1 MVLKNEV
8 RRCTY
13 DVGIKG
19 FGAYAPEKVVDN
31 AYFESFLE
39 TSDEWISKMTGIKE
53 RRWASEDQDTSDL
66 AFEASKKAIEDAG
79 ITPADIDMIIVAT
92 ATGDMPFPSVANML
106 QEKLGTRKVP
116 TMDQLAAC
124 SGFMYSM
131 ITAKQYVQS
140 GDYKNILV
148 VGADKLSKITDLTD
162 RSTAVLFGDGAGAV
176 VIGEVSEGR
185 GIISYEMGSDGNGGK
200 YLYLNKD
207 TGKLVMNGREVF
219 KFAVRIMGEASTRVV
234 DKAGLKS
241 DDIDMFIPH
250 QANIRIMESAR
261 ERLGIEREKMS
272 VSVNRFGNTSA
283 ASIPLSISQE
293 LENGRIKDDD
303 TLVLVGF
310 GGGLTWGAMVIKWGK

>member
-1 MVLKNEV
+1 MN
-8 RRCTY
+8 
-13 DVGIKG
+13 VGIKG

-53 RRWASEDQDTSDL
+53 RRWASENQDTSDL
-66 AFEASKKAIEDAG
+66 AFEASKKAIKDAG

-92 ATGDMPFPSVANML
+92 ATGDMPFPSVANIL

-234 DKAGLKS
+234 DKAGLQS

>member
-1 MVLKNEV
+1 MN
-8 RRCTY
+8 
-13 DVGIKG
+13 VGIKG

-92 ATGDMPFPSVANML
+92 ATGDMPFPSVANIL

-234 DKAGLKS
+234 DKAGLQS

-303 TLVLVGF
+303 TLVLVSF

>member
-1 MVLKNEV
+1 MN
-8 RRCTY
+8 
-13 DVGIKG
+13 VGIKG

-92 ATGDMPFPSVANML
+92 ATGDMPFPSVANIL

-234 DKAGLKS
+234 DKAGLQS

>member
-1 MVLKNEV
+1 MN
-8 RRCTY
+8 
-13 DVGIKG
+13 VGIKG

-39 TSDEWISKMTGIKE
+39 TSDEGISKMTGIKE

-92 ATGDMPFPSVANML
+92 ATGDMPFPSVANIL

-234 DKAGLKS
+234 DKAGLQS

>member
-1 MVLKNEV
+1 MN
-8 RRCTY
+8 
-13 DVGIKG
+13 VGIKG
-19 FGAYAPEKVVDN
+19 FGAYAPERVVDN
-31 AYFESFLE
+31 AYFEGFLD

-53 RRWASEDQDTSDL
+53 RRWSRDDQDTSDL
-66 AFEASKKAIEDAG
+66 AYEASKKAIEDAG
-79 ITPADIDMIIVAT
+79 IKPNDIDMIIVAT
-92 ATGDMPFPSVANML
+92 ATGDMPFPSVANIL
-106 QEKLGTRKVP
+106 QEKLGTGKVP

-185 GIISYEMGSDGNGGK
+185 GIISYEIGSDGSGGK
-200 YLYLNKD
+200 YLYLNKE

-234 DKAGLKS
+234 EKADLES

-283 ASIPLSISQE
+283 ASIPLSIQQE

>member
-1 MVLKNEV
+1 MN
-8 RRCTY
+8 
-13 DVGIKG
+13 VGIKG
-19 FGAYAPEKVVDN
+19 FGAYAPERVVDN
-31 AYFESFLE
+31 AYFEGFLD

-53 RRWASEDQDTSDL
+53 RRWSRDDQDTSDL
-66 AFEASKKAIEDAG
+66 AYEASKKAIEDAG
-79 ITPADIDMIIVAT
+79 IKPNDIDMIIVAT
-92 ATGDMPFPSVANML
+92 ATGDMPFPSVANIL
-106 QEKLGTRKVP
+106 QEKLGTGKVP

-185 GIISYEMGSDGNGGK
+185 GIISYEIGSDGSGGK
-200 YLYLNKD
+200 YLYLNKE

-234 DKAGLKS
+234 EKASLES

-283 ASIPLSISQE
+283 ASIPLSIQQE

>member
-1 MVLKNEV
+1 
-8 RRCTY
+8 
-13 DVGIKG
+13 
-19 FGAYAPEKVVDN
+19 
-31 AYFESFLE
+31 
-39 TSDEWISKMTGIKE
+39 
-53 RRWASEDQDTSDL
+53 
-66 AFEASKKAIEDAG
+66 
-79 ITPADIDMIIVAT
+79 
-92 ATGDMPFPSVANML
+92 
-106 QEKLGTRKVP
+106 
-116 TMDQLAAC
+116 
-124 SGFMYSM
+124 
-131 ITAKQYVQS
+131 
-140 GDYKNILV
+140 
-148 VGADKLSKITDLTD
+148 
-162 RSTAVLFGDGAGAV
+162 
-176 VIGEVSEGR
+176 
-185 GIISYEMGSDGNGGK
+185 MGCDGNGGK

-234 DKAGLKS
+234 DKAGLQS

>member
-1 MVLKNEV
+1 MYVH
-8 RRCTY
+8 

-92 ATGDMPFPSVANML
+92 ATGDMPFPSVANIL

-234 DKAGLKS
+234 DKAGLQS

>member
-1 MVLKNEV
+1 MN
-8 RRCTY
+8 
-13 DVGIKG
+13 VGIKG

-53 RRWASEDQDTSDL
+53 RRWASENQDTSDL
-66 AFEASKKAIEDAG
+66 AFEASKKAIKDAG

-92 ATGDMPFPSVANML
+92 ATGDMPFPSVGNIL
-106 QEKLGTRKVP
+106 QEKLDTRKVP

-234 DKAGLKS
+234 DKAGLQS

>member
-1 MVLKNEV
+1 MN
-8 RRCTY
+8 
-13 DVGIKG
+13 VGIKG

-92 ATGDMPFPSVANML
+92 ATGDMPFPSVANIL

-234 DKAGLKS
+234 DKAGLQS

-310 GGGLTWGAMVIKWGK
+310 GGGLTWSAMVIKWGK

>member
-1 MVLKNEV
+1 MN
-8 RRCTY
+8 
-13 DVGIKG
+13 VGIKG

-185 GIISYEMGSDGNGGK
+185 GIISFEMGSDGNGGK

-234 DKAGLKS
+234 DKAGLQS

>member
-1 MVLKNEV
+1 MN
-8 RRCTY
+8 
-13 DVGIKG
+13 VGIKG
-19 FGAYAPEKVVDN
+19 FGAYAPERVVDN
-31 AYFESFLE
+31 AYFEGFLD

-53 RRWASEDQDTSDL
+53 RRWSRDDQDTSDL
-66 AFEASKKAIEDAG
+66 AYEASKKAIEDAG
-79 ITPADIDMIIVAT
+79 IKPNDIEMIIVAT
-92 ATGDMPFPSVANML
+92 ATGDMPFPSVANIL
-106 QEKLGTRKVP
+106 QEKLGTGKVP

-185 GIISYEMGSDGNGGK
+185 GIISYEMGSDGSGGK
-200 YLYLNKD
+200 YLYLNKE

-234 DKAGLKS
+234 EKAGLES
-241 DDIDMFIPH
+241 DNIDMFIPH

-283 ASIPLSISQE
+283 ASIPLSIQQE

>member
-1 MVLKNEV
+1 MN
-8 RRCTY
+8 
-13 DVGIKG
+13 VGIKG

-234 DKAGLKS
+234 DKAGLQS

-310 GGGLTWGAMVIKWGK
+310 GGGLTWALWLSNGVNRRI

>member
-1 MVLKNEV
+1 MFWIYVF
-8 RRCTY
+8 Y
-13 DVGIKG
+13 D
-19 FGAYAPEKVVDN
+19 Y
-31 AYFESFLE
+31 
-39 TSDEWISKMTGIKE
+39 
-53 RRWASEDQDTSDL
+53 R
-66 AFEASKKAIEDAG
+66 
-79 ITPADIDMIIVAT
+79 
-92 ATGDMPFPSVANML
+92 
-106 QEKLGTRKVP
+106 
-116 TMDQLAAC
+116 
-124 SGFMYSM
+124 
-131 ITAKQYVQS
+131 KQYVQS

-234 DKAGLKS
+234 DKAGLQS

-293 LENGRIKDDD
+293 LENGRIKR
-303 TLVLVGF
+303 
-310 GGGLTWGAMVIKWGK
+310 

>member
-1 MVLKNEV
+1 MN
-8 RRCTY
+8 
-13 DVGIKG
+13 VGIKG

-39 TSDEWISKMTGIKE
+39 TSDEWISKMTEIKE

-92 ATGDMPFPSVANML
+92 ATGDMPFPSVANIL

-234 DKAGLKS
+234 DKAGLQS